1 MSWIKYKENKLRK
14 YFVNKNGEIKIVKS
28 NGEEYFPELTMN
40 SGYYKIS
47 HQYVHRIVAETFIP
61 NIENKE
67 QVNHINGI
75 KTDNRVENLE
85 WVTRSENMKH
95 AYCNGLATPN
105 INKPMLNK
113 NHSSKTKEKISQKN
127 KGKLKNIKK
136 TEEHK
141 AKISK
146 ALKGRVVSENTR
158 EKISKSIKGRLYNLI
173 CKNCN
178 KPFKGTGTKQKC
190 CSEKCYNELKMKSK

>member
-1 MSWIKYKENKLRK
+1 MSWIKYKENKRRK
-14 YFVNKNGEIKIVKS
+14 YFVNKNGEIKIIKS
-28 NGEEYFPELTMN
+28 NGEEYFPKLTMN
-40 SGYYKIS
+40 SGCYKIS

-113 NHSSKTKEKISQKN
+113 NHSSKTKEKISQK
-127 KGKLKNIKK
+127 IK
-136 TEEHK
+136 
-141 AKISK
+141 
-146 ALKGRVVSENTR
+146 
-158 EKISKSIKGRLYNLI
+158 
-173 CKNCN
+173 
-178 KPFKGTGTKQKC
+178 
-190 CSEKCYNELKMKSK
+190 M